1 VLRWS
6 PTNRSMFRDVRTI
19 HIFEFLYNFFFLS
32 DFILRFI
39 RFSELIIPLNAV
51 VIEPDGLI
59 FIWHS
64 VIHLI
69 EDFHELIIGGQVSR
83 IHPLDTVDQRSLDD
97 LERVVVHDGDSSET
111 TDVVLNFAP
120 CLTDYCC
127 D

>member
-6 PTNRSMFRDVRTI
+6 PTNRSMSWDVRTI

-39 RFSELIIPLNAV
+39 RFSELIIPLNTV
-51 VIEPDGLI
+51 VIKPDGLI

-69 EDFHELIIGGQVSR
+69 EDFHKLIIGRQVSR
-83 IHPLDTVDQRSLDD
+83 IHPLDTVDQRSLDN
-97 LERVVVHDGDSSET
+97 LERVVVHYGDSSET
-111 TDVVLNFAP
+111 TDVVFDFAP
-120 CLTDYCC
+120 CLADDCC